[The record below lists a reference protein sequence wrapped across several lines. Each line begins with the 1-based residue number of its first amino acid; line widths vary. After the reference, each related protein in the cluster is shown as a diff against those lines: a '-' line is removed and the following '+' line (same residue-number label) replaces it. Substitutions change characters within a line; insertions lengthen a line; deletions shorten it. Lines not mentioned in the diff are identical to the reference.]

1 MAGGVFLEKKARLR
15 WLEAY
20 FPKKKKARL
29 RWLGAYFQKGELE
42 GIGRKGRQKGKPAR
56 IAKQDGQKW

>member
-1 MAGGVFLEKKARLR
+1 MAGGVFLEKKARLQ
-15 WLEAY
+15 
-20 FPKKKKARL
+20 
-29 RWLGAYFQKGELE
+29 WLGAYFQKGELE